1 MGQKI
6 YSPSMNINRVYTRTG
21 DDGKTSLLGGKRVPK
36 DHQRVEAY
44 GCIDE
49 LNTGIGLCRAA
60 VATEKIPAAVRRAL
74 DAQLRAI
81 QNRLFDLG
89 SVLSA
94 PSDTKS
100 AEKTA
105 KLLPLPG
112 AEDISALETSMDL
125 MNKSL
130 KPLKSFVLPGG
141 CATNA
146 WLHHCRAACR
156 RAERRVVTL
165 ARKESVPPAAIH
177 YLNRLSDWFFVAA
190 RFASAKAKAPEPLW
204 EFPLKK
210 KPS

>member
-1 MGQKI
+1 
-6 YSPSMNINRVYTRTG
+6 MNINRVYTRSG
-21 DDGKTSLLGGKRVPK
+21 DDGKTALLGGKRVPK
-36 DHQRVEAY
+36 DHPRVEAY

-60 VATEKIPAAVRRAL
+60 VEAEKIPAAIRRAL
-74 DAQLRAI
+74 DARLREI

-94 PSDTKS
+94 PDAVGTRR
-100 AEKTA
+100 AA
-105 KLLPLPG
+105 QGLPLPG
-112 AEDISALETSMDL
+112 AEEITALETSMDS
-125 MNKSL
+125 MNRSL

-141 CATNA
+141 CASNA

-165 ARKESVPPAAIH
+165 AQKETVPPAAIH

-190 RFASAKAKAPEPLW
+190 RFASAKAGAPEPLW
-204 EFPLKK
+204 EFPLRDR
-210 KPS
+210 KP

>member
-1 MGQKI
+1 
-6 YSPSMNINRVYTRTG
+6 MNIDRVYTRTG

-36 DHQRVEAY
+36 DHARVEAY

-60 VATEKIPAAVRRAL
+60 VATEKLPVASRRAL
-74 DAQLRAI
+74 DAQLREI

-94 PSDTKS
+94 PD
-100 AEKTA
+100 AKTA
-105 KLLPLPG
+105 KRLPLPG
-112 AEDISALETSMDL
+112 PDSIVALEASMDL
-125 MNKSL
+125 MNRSL

-146 WLHHCRAACR
+146 WLHQCRAACR

-165 ARKESVPPAAIH
+165 ARKEPVPAAAIH

-190 RFASAKAKAPEPLW
+190 RFASAKTKSPEYLW
-204 EFPLKK
+204 EFPLGTKRVEGG
-210 KPS
+210 S

>member
-1 MGQKI
+1 
-6 YSPSMNINRVYTRTG
+6 MNINRVYTRTG
-21 DDGKTSLLGGKRVPK
+21 DDGRTALLGGKRVPK
-36 DHQRVEAY
+36 DHARVEAY
-44 GCIDE
+44 GCLDE

-60 VATEKIPAAVRRAL
+60 VAAEKIPAAARRAL
-74 DAQLRAI
+74 DAHLREI

-89 SVLSA
+89 SVLSVPDSA
-94 PSDTKS
+94 PGDARGKRAASR
-100 AEKTA
+100 
-105 KLLPLPG
+105 LPLPG
-112 AEDISALETSMDL
+112 AEDITALEASMDA
-125 MNKSL
+125 MNRSL

-141 CATNA
+141 CAANA

-165 ARKESVPPAAIH
+165 AAKETVPPAAIR

-210 KPS
+210 KGA

>member
-1 MGQKI
+1 MKI
-6 YSPSMNINRVYTRTG
+6 DKVYTRTG

-36 DHQRVEAY
+36 DHARVEAY

-60 VATEKIPAAVRRAL
+60 VAAEKIPATARRAL
-74 DAQLRAI
+74 DAQLREI

-94 PSDTKS
+94 PD
-100 AEKTA
+100 AKTA
-105 KLLPLPG
+105 QRLPLPG
-112 AEDISALETSMDL
+112 AEEIAALETSMDS
-125 MNKSL
+125 MNQSL

-141 CATNA
+141 CAANA

-165 ARKESVPPAAIH
+165 ARKEPVPPAAIH

-190 RFASAKAKAPEPLW
+190 RFTSAKAKVPEPLW

-210 KPS
+210 KVEARG

>member
-1 MGQKI
+1 
-6 YSPSMNINRVYTRTG
+6 MNIDRVYTRTG

-36 DHQRVEAY
+36 DHPRVEAY

-60 VATEKIPAAVRRAL
+60 VSTEKIPAASRRAMDVL
-74 DAQLRAI
+74 LRAI

-94 PSDTKS
+94 PD
-100 AEKTA
+100 EKTA
-105 KLLPLPG
+105 KRLPLPG
-112 AEDISALETSMDL
+112 AEDIVALEASMDL

-156 RAERRVVTL
+156 RAERRVVSL
-165 ARKESVPPAAIH
+165 AKKEAVPPAATR
-177 YLNRLSDWFFVAA
+177 YLNRLSDWLFVAA
-190 RFASAKAKAPEPLW
+190 RFASAKAKAPEHLW
-204 EFPLKK
+204 EFPLRDRKK
-210 KPS
+210 A